1 MKNSKLLSLLF
12 LAFPF
17 NLFAQKGKNLELVII
32 SACNEYVSHITLKE
46 YKNNLEK
53 NYSNIHVT
61 LLQGAGPINDKNE
74 FSTLEGTEA
83 LKNCDVLLIF
93 ARRTAISGKA
103 LDDIRQYVNSGK
115 PFVALRTSSHGFQG
129 WPDFD
134 KTVLGGNYSGHY
146 DGDPEERKMGA
157 DGILY
162 PVGEPRGSILQVT
175 INPANKAHPIL
186 KGISNFTSKYSLYKT
201 SPIAGDA
208 KLLLT
213 GTIPGGQEPVA
224 WIRIHNGARLVYIGL
239 GGLQDW
245 RNPNFTNLVTN
256 SLFWTADFKGKRIR
270 RVTKK

>member
-17 NLFAQKGKNLELVII
+17 NLFAQKGKNLQVVII

-61 LLQGAGPINDKNE
+61 LLQAAGPINEKDE

-83 LKNCDVLLIF
+83 LRNCDVLLIF
-93 ARRTAISGKA
+93 ARRTTISGKA

-115 PFVALRTSSHGFQG
+115 PFIALRTSSHGFQG

-157 DGILY
+157 AGILY
-162 PVGEPRGSILQVT
+162 PGGGTQRP
-175 INPANKAHPIL
+175 
-186 KGISNFTSKYSLYKT
+186 YS
-201 SPIAGDA
+201 
-208 KLLLT
+208 T
-213 GTIPGGQEPVA
+213 GNHQ
-224 WIRIHNGARLVYIGL
+224 
-239 GGLQDW
+239 
-245 RNPNFTNLVTN
+245 
-256 SLFWTADFKGKRIR
+256 SCK
-270 RVTKK
+270 